1 MRRAVIVA
9 ATLAALGSAASWPAG
24 AAAPQVDVR
33 RDIEYGVAN
42 GKRLLLDAYVPPTGD
57 RRPAVV
63 MIHGGGWRAG
73 DKASWAPE
81 ATRLAERGWVAF
93 SVNYRLDE
101 PSPFPA
107 EIDDVQ
113 AAVRWVR
120 GHADEYRIDPGRIA
134 AVGESA
140 GGHLTAMLATL
151 GTGSL
156 ANDARII
163 VGAAWSPPTDFPAL
177 ARSRGDQ
184 WASRLFGCSVA
195 TCADKMAQA
204 SPVTHV
210 ARTDAPLYLINSTDE
225 LVPLAQSE
233 TMAQRLSAAGV
244 DHRLDVLP
252 GNRHALDFREDAWA
266 PTLAFLDRHLA
277 PSPTEED
284 SSSAAPALAGATV
297 VGAAAIAIGAL
308 GLRRRQR
315 SPGRSAR
322 SPSRRGA
329 TAAR

>member
-1 MRRAVIVA
+1 
-9 ATLAALGSAASWPAG
+9 
-24 AAAPQVDVR
+24 VR
-33 RDIEYGVAN
+33 RDIRYGVAN
-42 GKRLLLDAYVPPTGD
+42 GKPLLLDAYMPAGGE

-120 GHADEYRIDPGRIA
+120 ANAEQYRVDATKIA

-151 GTGSL
+151 GSGALDT
-156 ANDARII
+156 DARIL

-177 ARSRGDQ
+177 ARARGDQ
-184 WASRLFGCSVA
+184 WAGGLFGCSVA
-195 TCADKMAQA
+195 TCADKLVQA

-210 ARTDAPLYLINSTDE
+210 DRTDAPLYLTHSTNE
-225 LVPLAQSE
+225 LVPLSQSE
-233 TMAQRLSAAGV
+233 TMVQRLRAAGV
-244 DHRLDVLP
+244 HHRLDVLP
-252 GNRHALDFREDAWA
+252 GRRHALDFRADAWA
-266 PTLAFLDRHLA
+266 PTVAFLDEHL
-277 PSPTEED
+277 SGRTVHDHEE
-284 SSSAAPALAGATV
+284 SSMRTWIFGAGLGVALVLVAARLS
-297 VGAAAIAIGAL
+297 
-308 GLRRRQR
+308 RRRR
-315 SPGRSAR
+315 
-322 SPSRRGA
+322 
-329 TAAR
+329 

>member
-1 MRRAVIVA
+1 MRR
-9 ATLAALGSAASWPAG
+9 
-24 AAAPQVDVR
+24 DVQ
-33 RDIEYGVAN
+33 YGVAN
-42 GKRLLLDAYVPPTGD
+42 GKSLLLDAYVPRTGA

-63 MIHGGGWRAG
+63 MIHGGGWRVG

-113 AAVRWVR
+113 AAVRWAR
-120 GHADEYRIDPGRIA
+120 ANADEYGIDPARIA

-151 GTGSL
+151 GSGPL
-156 ANDARII
+156 DKDARIL
-163 VGAAWSPPTDFPAL
+163 VGAAWSPPTDFTAL

-184 WASRLFGCSVA
+184 WANGLFGCTVA
-195 TCADKMAQA
+195 TCSDRLAQA

-210 ARTDAPLYLINSTDE
+210 DPSDAPLYLVNSTQE
-225 LVPLAQSE
+225 LVPLSQSE
-233 TMAQRLSAAGV
+233 TMAERLKAAGV

-252 GNRHALDFREDAWA
+252 GNRHALDFRDDAWA
-266 PTLAFLDRHLA
+266 PTLAFLDRHVTA
-277 PSPTEED
+277 GAAEDD
-284 SSSAAPALAGATV
+284 SSVPTAALVVPAVAAV
-297 VGAAAIAIGAL
+297 AAVGL
-308 GLRRRQR
+308 FGLTRRRR
-315 SPGRSAR
+315 
-322 SPSRRGA
+322 
-329 TAAR
+329 